1 LVGAFLT
8 GVGFVVVELDAGAA
22 FTGVAP
28 VVFFSALAGLESGV
42 EAVFLTAVGSGFL
55 VAAGAAGAGF
65 EAVLVGVLVAV
76 TGVFAD
82 VEVAAGLLAEAVGN
96 FFTVPRGVLAFTGVA
111 FAGAGTL
118 GSAGVDA
125 DAPAVP
131 SFFGTFF
138 TGVAAESE
146 ALVVEAAG
154 FFTGVALVAVDAAVF
169 VVELVVFFAVCPAP

>member
-1 LVGAFLT
+1 LT
-8 GVGFVVVELDAGAA
+8 GVGFVVELDAGAA
-22 FTGVAP
+22 FMGVAP
-28 VVFFSALAGLESGV
+28 VGFFSALAGLDSGV
-42 EAVFLTAVGSGFL
+42 EAVFLTVVGSGFL
-55 VAAGAAGAGF
+55 VAAGAGF

-76 TGVFAD
+76 TGVFAG

-111 FAGAGTL
+111 FDGARVL
-118 GSAGVDA
+118 GSAGVDI

-169 VVELVVFFAVCPAP
+169 VVEVVVFFAVCPVP